1 MDKFVTNS
9 TQESG
14 RWPLAFTNGTRLTS
28 PTLPLCPLCSSK
40 YCKARYLTF
49 WSFLGNRSSS
59 TTSRPFTI
67 QPPSKYLTRPRQR
80 TFSLWGLYSVLAAL
94 VKNMTHS
101 WSRNR
106 LEETRINYVQVWF
119 TMGVG
124 KENLFRKK
132 RGNGGVLLKKVS
144 AILNLKSL
152 VLCLALVDT
161 IILLLYSL
169 VIDCIMFIS

>member
-1 MDKFVTNS
+1 
-9 TQESG
+9 
-14 RWPLAFTNGTRLTS
+14 
-28 PTLPLCPLCSSK
+28 
-40 YCKARYLTF
+40 
-49 WSFLGNRSSS
+49 
-59 TTSRPFTI
+59 
-67 QPPSKYLTRPRQR
+67 
-80 TFSLWGLYSVLAAL
+80 
-94 VKNMTHS
+94 
-101 WSRNR
+101 
-106 LEETRINYVQVWF
+106 
-119 TMGVG
+119 MGVG